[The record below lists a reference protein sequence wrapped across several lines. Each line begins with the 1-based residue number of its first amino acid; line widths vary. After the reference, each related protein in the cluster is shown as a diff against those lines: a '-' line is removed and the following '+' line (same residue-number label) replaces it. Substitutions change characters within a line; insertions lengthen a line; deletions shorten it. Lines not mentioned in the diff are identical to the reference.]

1 MIESKRNFLR
11 YTFFTFML
19 WFISPLSI
27 REKRACGKDEVVT
40 IMEWRLTDGT
50 ICRRK
55 FDLHETVLQMGQ

>member
-1 MIESKRNFLR
+1 MIESRRKFLR
-11 YTFFTFML
+11 YMFFTFML
-19 WFISPLSI
+19 WVISPLSI
-27 REKRACGKDEVVT
+27 LDKRTCKKDEIVT